1 MRTFRAAL
9 AAAALAGVAL
19 ITPATAFAAPID
31 SSAISVPVDSATAAA
46 PVDMAAFS
54 APVDLAAL
62 VRIDQTRAAT
72 LGYTWD
78 G

>member
-1 MRTFRAAL
+1 
-9 AAAALAGVAL
+9 
-19 ITPATAFAAPID
+19 
-31 SSAISVPVDSATAAA
+31 
-46 PVDMAAFS
+46 MAAFS